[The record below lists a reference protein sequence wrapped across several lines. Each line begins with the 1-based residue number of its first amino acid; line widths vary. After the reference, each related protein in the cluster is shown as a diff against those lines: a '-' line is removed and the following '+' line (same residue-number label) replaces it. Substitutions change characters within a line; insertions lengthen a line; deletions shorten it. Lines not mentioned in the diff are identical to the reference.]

1 MFNAMKYRKWGVQFD
16 AAGDARFRIWAPG
29 SDAPRLVINGAEY
42 EMRSEGNGWYE
53 AVAADVSGGA
63 TYHFVLPDGREI
75 PDPASH
81 WQGGGLDGPSTIID
95 HDFAWQHENWTGRPW
110 HEAVIYEVHIGTFTE
125 EGTFRAAEKKL
136 ERLAELGITVIE
148 VMPLA
153 SFQGDR
159 GWGYDGVLQF
169 APQRDYGS
177 PDHLKAFIDAAHG
190 LGMMVL
196 LDVVYNHFGP
206 EGNFLQTY
214 APDFFQKNETP
225 WGPAPDLDSV
235 DVRSYFLQ
243 NALYWLQTYRFD
255 GLRIDAADHL
265 AGGGGEVD
273 FLTEL
278 AQTIRHKVTG
288 RHVYLVIEDARNT
301 AKPMTPEED
310 APPLVDAQWNDDFHH
325 VVHVM
330 TTGEDGGLYQDFV
343 SDPESLLRRSLA
355 TGFVYQG
362 DPRPSRDFE
371 GSGERSDHLSP
382 QTFVNFLH
390 NHDQAGNRL
399 CGERLRALLEP
410 ALFDILECILLLSP
424 QTPLMFMGDDHAST
438 QPFYFFSDH
447 PQDDR
452 EAAIKGRLRQAEMFQ
467 GALPENARDLVQDP
481 NDVRTRLLSTLNWRQ
496 ADEEGGRRASEIL
509 AGLLAKRRQYVWPLL
524 ASEFGGGTALGSP
537 ARTLAI
543 DWAFAAGR
551 LQLRANL
558 SDAPADLPPVEG
570 EIFHRL
576 GDIDGRTGKSC
587 SYSVLFA
594 VAR

>member
-1 MFNAMKYRKWGVQFD
+1 
-16 AAGDARFRIWAPG
+16 
-29 SDAPRLVINGAEY
+29 
-42 EMRSEGNGWYE
+42 
-53 AVAADVSGGA
+53 
-63 TYHFVLPDGREI
+63 
-75 PDPASH
+75 
-81 WQGGGLDGPSTIID
+81 
-95 HDFAWQHENWTGRPW
+95 
-110 HEAVIYEVHIGTFTE
+110 
-125 EGTFRAAEKKL
+125 
-136 ERLAELGITVIE
+136 
-148 VMPLA
+148 MPLA

-177 PDHLKAFIDAAHG
+177 PDDLKAFIDAAHG

-196 LDVVYNHFGP
+196 LDVVYNHLGP

-225 WGPAPDLDSV
+225 WGPAPDFNSV

-310 APPLVDAQWNDDFHH
+310 VPPLVDAQWNDDFHH

-330 TTGEDGGLYQDFV
+330 TTGEDGGLYRDFV
-343 SDPESLLRRSLA
+343 SNPESLLRRSLA

-362 DPRPSRDFE
+362 DPRPSRDFAR
-371 GSGERSDHLSP
+371 SGERSDHLSP

-410 ALFDILECILLLSP
+410 ALFDVLECILLLSP

-447 PQDDR
+447 PQHDR

-496 ADEEGGRRASEIL
+496 ADEEDGRRASEIL
-509 AGLLAKRRQYVWPLL
+509 AGLLAKRRQHVWPLL

-576 GDIDGRTGKSC
+576 GDINGQTGKSC

>member
-1 MFNAMKYRKWGVQFD
+1 MFNAMKYRKWGVEFD

-63 TYHFVLPDGREI
+63 SYHYVLPDGREI

-81 WQGGGLDGPSTIID
+81 WQEGGLDGPSTIID
-95 HDFAWQHENWTGRPW
+95 HDFSWQHENWTGRPW
-110 HEAVIYEVHIGTFTE
+110 HEAVIYEIHIGTFTE

-169 APQRDYGS
+169 APQRGYGS
-177 PDHLKAFIDAAHG
+177 PDDLKAFIDAAHG

-225 WGPAPDLDSV
+225 WGPAPDFDSV

-273 FLTEL
+273 FLTE
-278 AQTIRHKVTG
+278 
-288 RHVYLVIEDARNT
+288 
-301 AKPMTPEED
+301 
-310 APPLVDAQWNDDFHH
+310 
-325 VVHVM
+325 
-330 TTGEDGGLYQDFV
+330 
-343 SDPESLLRRSLA
+343 
-355 TGFVYQG
+355 
-362 DPRPSRDFE
+362 
-371 GSGERSDHLSP
+371 
-382 QTFVNFLH
+382 
-390 NHDQAGNRL
+390 
-399 CGERLRALLEP
+399 
-410 ALFDILECILLLSP
+410 
-424 QTPLMFMGDDHAST
+424 
-438 QPFYFFSDH
+438 
-447 PQDDR
+447 
-452 EAAIKGRLRQAEMFQ
+452 
-467 GALPENARDLVQDP
+467 
-481 NDVRTRLLSTLNWRQ
+481 
-496 ADEEGGRRASEIL
+496 
-509 AGLLAKRRQYVWPLL
+509 
-524 ASEFGGGTALGSP
+524 
-537 ARTLAI
+537 
-543 DWAFAAGR
+543 
-551 LQLRANL
+551 
-558 SDAPADLPPVEG
+558 
-570 EIFHRL
+570 
-576 GDIDGRTGKSC
+576 
-587 SYSVLFA
+587 
-594 VAR
+594 

>member
-16 AAGDARFRIWAPG
+16 AAGDTRFRIWAPG

-81 WQGGGLDGPSTIID
+81 WQEGGLDGPSTIID
-95 HDFAWQHENWTGRPW
+95 HDFAWRHENWTGRPW
-110 HEAVIYEVHIGTFTE
+110 HEAVIYEIHIGTFTE

-159 GWGYDGVLQF
+159 GWGYDGDLQF

-177 PDHLKAFIDAAHG
+177 PDDLKAFIDAAHG

-225 WGPAPDLDSV
+225 WGPAPDFDSV

-278 AQTIRHKVTG
+278 AQTIRYKVTG

-362 DPRPSRDFE
+362 DPRPSRDFA

-410 ALFDILECILLLSP
+410 ALFNILECILLLSP

-447 PQDDR
+447 PQPDR

-467 GALPENARDLVQDP
+467 GALPGNARDLVQDP

-496 ADEEGGRRASEIL
+496 ADEEDGRRASEIL
-509 AGLLAKRRQYVWPLL
+509 SGLLAKRRQYVWPLL

-576 GDIDGRTGKSC
+576 GDIDGQTGNSC